1 MARSNSRL
9 SAFLFNRRTNE
20 NCVGCNKCIRS
31 CSCSG
36 ASVARHLEDGKNV
49 ILVDGAKCIS
59 CGACLDVCVH
69 GAREFIDDTDA
80 FFQALE
86 KGEKI
91 SLLIAPAFF
100 ASYPKE
106 FGTILGGLRKLGANR
121 MISVAFGANI
131 TTWGY
136 INYIKKYNFTGGI
149 SQPCPVV
156 VSYIERYIPELIPKL
171 MPIQSPMLCTAIY
184 ARNEMKL
191 TDKFAFIGPCIAKK
205 EEIDSERG
213 KGLIS
218 YNVTFANL
226 LEYVRKHDVYG
237 PSVEDEIEYEM
248 GSIYPMTGGLKENM
262 YWFLG
267 EDVYIRQI
275 EGEKNAYKFLER
287 NKEQIMNGTQDYL
300 LIEALNCAQGC
311 IYGTAAEKQKAY
323 EESVYTELLH
333 IRRAAKKDKNLTP
346 AERLRKL
353 NRQFAHLKLEDYMCT
368 YTDRSETII
377 RKEPNE
383 EELEAIFQEMDKKT
397 TESRQINCASCG
409 YETCKEMAVAI
420 YNGYNYKTNCIYYV
434 REEAEREKD
443 ELRKAEIFRELA
455 IRDVQTGVYNRNA
468 YYNWLSEKKDYEGMA
483 IIIFDLNELKKC
495 WKNLLSWKK
504 SLTKRMRKYICR
516 LQEDMHFTEKI
527 WIQTLLKLK
536 SGRMRICIR
545 IS

>member
-1 MARSNSRL
+1 
-9 SAFLFNRRTNE
+9 
-20 NCVGCNKCIRS
+20 
-31 CSCSG
+31 
-36 ASVARHLEDGKNV
+36 
-49 ILVDGAKCIS
+49 
-59 CGACLDVCVH
+59 
-69 GAREFIDDTDA
+69 
-80 FFQALE
+80 
-86 KGEKI
+86 
-91 SLLIAPAFF
+91 
-100 ASYPKE
+100 
-106 FGTILGGLRKLGANR
+106 
-121 MISVAFGANI
+121 
-131 TTWGY
+131 
-136 INYIKKYNFTGGI
+136 
-149 SQPCPVV
+149 
-156 VSYIERYIPELIPKL
+156 

-237 PSVEDEIEYEM
+237 SSVEDEIEYEM

-311 IYGTAAEKQKAY
+311 IYGTA
-323 EESVYTELLH
+323 
-333 IRRAAKKDKNLTP
+333 